1 MKVRDLTERL
11 TKMDQDLE
19 VIVQKDA
26 EGNCFSPLVDLNE
39 GAYLPVTKWYGE
51 AALQMHTEPDQGKGY
66 TGGNSVEKRQKA
78 VFLQPAF

>member
-11 TKMDQDLE
+11 KKMDQDLE

-51 AALQMHTEPDQGKGY
+51 AALEIHTEPDQGKGS
-66 TGGNSVEKRQKA
+66 TSENPAADHQKA
-78 VFLQPAF
+78 VFLKPAF